1 MRDRRISR
9 RRLLRGSGLALAGL
23 AGGALLAACTPPSQM
38 PDQSKPAAPAATT
51 APAAAKPTE
60 AAKPAEKPAAPAAQ
74 PAATTAPPAAAAT
87 TAPAAAAPAKPA
99 ASGGIT
105 LKAMYWSAGPEDH
118 QIHQNVM
125 DKFTK
130 LNPDIK
136 MDFDDVPSAEFPET
150 LLTRIVGGQ
159 PPDVVKLHASWV
171 LNFIQANQLNDLTD
185 RMKTDKEVFIP
196 TQLNFWVEKERN
208 FGVPYYS
215 GSSIVFFNKT
225 MFQKAGIKTPDEH
238 VKAGTWTWD
247 TLKESAKAMSGGT
260 GADKTFGFDG
270 AQQPVGLQFF
280 TCVPIWCNQGELTNA
295 DETAWLLDTP
305 PVIEVVQMLADM
317 ALKDKSIPLTSDLQG
332 STYLFRTGK
341 AGMSWTGRFRSNELT
356 NVPFEVGMVGAPK
369 GKAGPINRDG
379 PNATGLPMGTKNL
392 DAAYKFAM
400 YFGGP
405 DAAPE
410 YLATGATNPVRKD
423 LLESDTFKKS
433 IKPFESLEVLS
444 ESAKTVRAWRFPG
457 KGAEAQRALT
467 AEWEK
472 VMVGQQDVPTAMKN
486 AKAAMDPLLKVR

>member
-1 MRDRRISR
+1 
-9 RRLLRGSGLALAGL
+9 LRGSGLVLAGL
-23 AGGALLAACTPPSQM
+23 AGSSLIAACTPPSQM
-38 PDQSKPAAPAATT
+38 ESKPAATA
-51 APAAAKPTE
+51 APAKPAE
-60 AAKPAEKPAAPAAQ
+60 AAKPAESKPAAPAAQ
-74 PAATTAPPAAAAT
+74 PAATAAKPAEAAKPAAT
-87 TAPAAAAPAKPA
+87 TAAAAPAKPA
-99 ASGGIT
+99 GTAAVT

-125 DKFTK
+125 DTFTK

-171 LNFIQANQLNDLTD
+171 LNFILANQLNDLTG
-185 RMKTDKEVFIP
+185 RMATDKEVFIP
-196 TQLNFWVEKERN
+196 TQLNFWVQDGKN
-208 FGVPYYS
+208 YGVPYYS
-215 GSSIVFFNKT
+215 GSSIVFYNKT
-225 MFQKAGIKTPDEH
+225 MFQKAGIKTPDVHAKE
-238 VKAGTWTWD
+238 GTWTWD
-247 TLKESAKAMSGGT
+247 TLKESAKAMSGGS
-260 GADKTFGFDG
+260 GADRTFGFDG

-280 TCVPIWCNQGELTNA
+280 TSVPIWCNQGELTNA

-305 PVIEVVQMLADM
+305 PVIEVVQMMADM
-317 ALKDKSIPLTSDLQG
+317 ALKDKSIPLASDMQG
-332 STYLFRTGK
+332 ATYLFRTGK
-341 AGMSWTGRFRSNELT
+341 VGMSWTGRFRSNELT

-392 DAAYKFAM
+392 DQAYKFAM

-405 DAAPE
+405 DAAPD

-423 LLESDTFKKS
+423 LLESDIFKKS
-433 IKPFESLEVLS
+433 IKPFESYEVLT
-444 ESAKTVRAWRFPG
+444 ESARTVRAWRFPG
-457 KGAEAQRALT
+457 KGSEAQRALT

-472 VMVGQQDVPTAMKN
+472 VVVGQQDVPTAMKN
-486 AKAAMDPLLKVR
+486 AKALMDPLLKVR